1 MEMTTIA
8 TIELIVGCFR
18 MNVQFL
24 QFIYFFDW
32 GVEYHSLTPLFGS
45 QDNGRNREGWVLSGI
60 KDTAKEAHNKV
71 SCLIL

>member
-8 TIELIVGCFR
+8 TIELIIGCFR

-32 GVEYHSLTPLFGS
+32 GVEYHSLAS
-45 QDNGRNREGWVLSGI
+45 LS
-60 KDTAKEAHNKV
+60 ALENE
-71 SCLIL
+71 